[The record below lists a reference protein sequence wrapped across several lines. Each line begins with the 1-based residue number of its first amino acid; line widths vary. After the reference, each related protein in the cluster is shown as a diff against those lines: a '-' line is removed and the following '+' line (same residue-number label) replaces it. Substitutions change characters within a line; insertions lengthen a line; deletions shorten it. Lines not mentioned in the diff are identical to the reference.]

1 MLRLGCVKMIV
12 DYRDL
17 DNEYVYIDVRTPD
30 EYYDGTI
37 GTAYNI
43 PLFSNEERADVGTA
57 YKKESVE
64 KAKKMAIEAVAK
76 KLPDIYD
83 RATWVL
89 KSHKKVA
96 LFCARG
102 GMRSQTLGSLLNAM
116 GFDVKV
122 IKDGY
127 KGYRNAV
134 IEETNRMAK
143 DMKFIVLHGNTGVG
157 KTHILT
163 TLDSAGVPV
172 MDIEGLAKHRGS
184 LLGKVGIKEIVTQ
197 KNFEHEIYMNL
208 KLNTRGYVLVEAE
221 SRRLGQVLIPE
232 SVMESMAVG
241 EHFSIEADIEFRA
254 DIIVA
259 EYIQSEENFEHIF
272 GLLHMFKKQIG
283 ESGVKALKSLMEEK
297 DYREVAKRLMLDY
310 YDPQYMHKAKTYDY
324 VLTVDVKDIEQ
335 ASNQIKEFVE
345 KNY

>member
-1 MLRLGCVKMIV
+1 MIV
-12 DYRDL
+12 DYKDL
-17 DNEYVYIDVRTPD
+17 DDEYIFIDVRTPD

-89 KSHKKVA
+89 KCHKKVA

-102 GMRSQTLGSLLNAM
+102 GMRSQTIGSLLNAM

-122 IKDGY
+122 INGGY
-127 KGYRNAV
+127 KGYRNTV
-134 IEETNRMAK
+134 IEETNELAEN
-143 DMKFIVLHGNTGVG
+143 MKFIVLHGNTGVG

-163 TLDSAGVPV
+163 RLKSMGIPI

-208 KLNTRGYVLVEAE
+208 KLNTKGYVLVEAE
-221 SRRLGQVLIPE
+221 SRRLGTVLVPE
-232 SVMESMAVG
+232 SVMQSMAAG
-241 EHFSIEADIEFRA
+241 EHVLVSADIEFRA

-259 EYIQSEENFEHIF
+259 EYIQSEENFDQIL
-272 GLLHMFKKQIG
+272 GLIHMFKKQIG
-283 ESGVKALKSLMEEK
+283 DAGVKALKALMDEK
-297 DYREVAKRLMLDY
+297 EYREVAKRLMLDY
-310 YDPQYMHKAKTYDY
+310 YDPQYMHKAKDYDY
-324 VLTVDVKDIEQ
+324 ALTVDVKDIKE
-335 ASNQIKEFVE
+335 ASDEIKEFVE